1 MNYDKVIEK
10 LESLK
15 ISYGDYGTDDDRAT
29 NEALDIAIRLV
40 KKERDENE
48 VNGR

>member
-1 MNYDKVIEK
+1 MNYNAVIEK

-15 ISYGDYGTDDDRAT
+15 IPYGDYGTDDDRAT

-40 KKERDENE
+40 EKERNKNNE
-48 VNGR
+48 K